1 MTQTVRAPAAEAYR
15 AFTRS
20 VALREWMCDGAVVD
34 ARPGGR
40 LYVWWHSGYYA
51 VGEFTA
57 LEPGR
62 RVAFTWQGRGEPGAT
77 QVEVVLTPSGDGV
90 EVTLTH
96 AGFGAGDA
104 WHKARSESQD
114 GWTQGM
120 ENLKSVLETG
130 QDLRYVSR
138 PMLGIY
144 VEEFNADIAA
154 RLGVPVS
161 EGTRLGGVVAGLGAE
176 QAGLRRDDVIV
187 SIAGRPTN
195 DYPGLVAALGPHR
208 AGDQVAVA
216 FYRGG
221 ERRTTEMVLSR
232 RPIPEVPATPA
243 ELAEAVRQANASAF
257 AELARSLEGVGEDQ
271 AARRPAAGE
280 WNALEVLAH
289 LIAHEREQQTWIT
302 DLLCDDERWSDRFE
316 NTEVV
321 PARIAA
327 IARAYPRLADM
338 ADVLRRSQGETADM
352 LAALPAEFVAHR
364 GTYWRLGRSMLEG
377 VRPPNHMEEHT
388 AQIRAAIAA
397 P

>member
-1 MTQTVRAPAAEAYR
+1 
-15 AFTRS
+15 
-20 VALREWMCDGAVVD
+20 
-34 ARPGGR
+34 
-40 LYVWWHSGYYA
+40 
-51 VGEFTA
+51 
-57 LEPGR
+57 
-62 RVAFTWQGRGEPGAT
+62 
-77 QVEVVLTPSGDGV
+77 V

-96 AGFGAGDA
+96 DGFGAGDA

-120 ENLKSVLETG
+120 ENLKAVLETG
-130 QDLRYVSR
+130 QDLRYVLR

-144 VEEFNADIAA
+144 VDEFNADIAA
-154 RLGVPVS
+154 RLGVPVD
-161 EGTRLGGVVAGLGAE
+161 EGTRLGSVVTGLGAE

-187 SIAGRPTN
+187 SIAGRPVN
-195 DYPGLVAALGPHR
+195 DYPSLVAALDPHR
-208 AGDQVAVA
+208 AGDRVAVA
-216 FYRGG
+216 FYRGS
-221 ERRTTEMVLSR
+221 EHRTTEMVLSR

-243 ELAEAVRQANASAF
+243 ELAEAVRRANASAF
-257 AELARSLEGVGEDQ
+257 AELARSLAGVSDDQ
-271 AARRPAAGE
+271 AGRRPAPGE
-280 WNALEVLAH
+280 WNALETLAH

-327 IARAYPRLADM
+327 IGRAYPRLADM
-338 ADVLRRSQGETADM
+338 VAALQRSQDETADM

-377 VRPPNHMEEHT
+377 MQPPSHFQEHT
-388 AQIRAAIAA
+388 AQIRAAIAV